1 MATDTVDGELADF
14 LRSLGATDDQIE
26 TARRECH
33 LARLATDLVLAE
45 GTDLSPSDLAGRAA
59 TTRDRVVA
67 LWRTLG
73 VGVPDEDAPF
83 FSERDAAFTSLV
95 LHQELLGGGGDELF
109 RVLGAALARVAEAA
123 VSLYVQTVEPDMDS
137 PDVDLEAWARDLA
150 ATAALGVRLGDSMGA
165 VFTHHLHDAIARQRA
180 AQADVAER
188 ALFHLAVG
196 FVDLVG
202 FTPFS
207 QHTPP
212 AELLEMIGRFE
223 ARAFEVATAHGGRVV
238 KHIGDEVMFVALDA
252 ATGCAIAE
260 ALLHVADAAGIEPRG
275 GVAVG
280 DVISR
285 HGDYYGP
292 VVNLAS
298 RLADLAIPGEIL
310 VDEATTAAA
319 GGEAGPWSFRPAGR
333 RQLKGFERPVE
344 VFALVSPAP

>member
-1 MATDTVDGELADF
+1 
-14 LRSLGATDDQIE
+14 
-26 TARRECH
+26 
-33 LARLATDLVLAE
+33 
-45 GTDLSPSDLAGRAA
+45 
-59 TTRDRVVA
+59 
-67 LWRTLG
+67 
-73 VGVPDEDAPF
+73 
-83 FSERDAAFTSLV
+83 
-95 LHQELLGGGGDELF
+95 
-109 RVLGAALARVAEAA
+109 
-123 VSLYVQTVEPDMDS
+123 
-137 PDVDLEAWARDLA
+137 
-150 ATAALGVRLGDSMGA
+150 
-165 VFTHHLHDAIARQRA
+165 
-180 AQADVAER
+180 
-188 ALFHLAVG
+188 
-196 FVDLVG
+196 
-202 FTPFS
+202 
-207 QHTPP
+207 
-212 AELLEMIGRFE
+212 
-223 ARAFEVATAHGGRVV
+223 VV